1 MNQFKMKINSRNE
14 KLSPDESENAKL
26 PRTLESTIFEI
37 LLAVILVVVWVLLLR
52 SLKTL
57 NLAVPI
63 GFYIAPAI
71 TSVMALVL
79 MFFVAY
85 RPGYVNMGGKGAT
98 NLKQKK
104 LKAQF
109 ARVLSLMMALLPL
122 NSLENMSMQNG
133 SFSVVFAFVAI
144 VGAVVYS
151 ILIYRAG
158 K

>member
-1 MNQFKMKINSRNE
+1 MNLFKMKINNRNE
-14 KLSPDESENAKL
+14 KLSPNESENVKL

-57 NLAVPI
+57 NLAVPAE
-63 GFYIAPAI
+63 FYIAPAI

-98 NLKQKK
+98 NLKQQK

-122 NSLENMSMQNG
+122 NSLENLSMQSG
-133 SFSVVFAFVAI
+133 FFTVVFGIVAI

-158 K
+158 R